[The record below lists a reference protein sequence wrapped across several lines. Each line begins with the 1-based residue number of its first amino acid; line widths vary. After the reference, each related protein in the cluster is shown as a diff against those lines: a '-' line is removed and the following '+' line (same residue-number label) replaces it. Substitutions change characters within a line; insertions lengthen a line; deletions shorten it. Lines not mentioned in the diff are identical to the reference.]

1 MTKGIKLF
9 LGVIILIVIFSFM
22 GKYLFE
28 NWQQVPFQKLKF
40 NYALLI
46 ASFLIYACCFIL
58 GGFIWKTSLSFV
70 GENLSLIKS
79 LRISA
84 FSYMARYIP
93 GKVWGIVGQV
103 WFTKKEGNIP
113 GEKSG
118 VCIVVN
124 TVISILSSLLLTFI
138 IFPLILES
146 KFSEKFYLLF
156 ILIPLFFIILY
167 PPIFMRIVN
176 FGLKKLKREEI
187 KTVPK
192 YTQILELLLL
202 YIFGWILTCS
212 GVYFLISSFYP
223 MKSSFFIPLCGIY
236 PGAWVIGFL
245 SLVTPG
251 GLGVREGV
259 LSYFLSFYMPVSVGI
274 IASII
279 IRIWAT
285 IGEFVFFAIFARGIK
300 KYIT

>member
-1 MTKGIKLF
+1 MTKRIKLF
-9 LGVIILIVIFSFM
+9 LGIVILIIIFSFM

-28 NWQQVPFQKLKF
+28 NWQQVPFQELRF

-46 ASFLIYACCFIL
+46 TSFLIYACCFIL

-84 FSYMARYIP
+84 FSYMARYVP
-93 GKVWGIVGQV
+93 GKIWGIIGQV

-124 TVISILSSLLLTFI
+124 TVISILSSLLLALI

-176 FGLKKLKREEI
+176 FGLRKLKREKI

-202 YIFGWILTCS
+202 YTFGWVLTSS
-212 GVYFLISSFYP
+212 GIYFLISSFYP
-223 MKSSFFIPLCGIY
+223 IKSSFFIPLCGIY

-274 IASII
+274 ITSII
-279 IRIWAT
+279 VRIWT
-285 IGEFVFFAIFARGIK
+285 IIGEFAFFAIFARGIK